1 MTVGFIVCGALGQ
14 EIHALVEKHNWDAEV
29 HGIRAV
35 NHVFPE
41 RIAPDVEA
49 RIQALH
55 AQYDHL
61 LVLYGDCG
69 SKGALDAML
78 ERYPEIQR
86 ISGPHCYE
94 IYAGDLFQELLDQ
107 EPGTYILTDF
117 MVRTFDGLILKS
129 MGLDRFPELKD
140 DYFRNYTRI
149 CYLMQTDRPEFRQK
163 AEAIAAYLDLPLEVY
178 PVGYGQLETRL
189 IKWMSELQG

>member
-14 EIHALVEKHNWDAEV
+14 EIHALIKKHNWDAEV

-49 RIQALH
+49 RIQALRTL
-55 AQYDHL
+55 YDHL

-78 ERYPEIQR
+78 QEYPEIQR

-129 MGLDRFPELKD
+129 MGLDRGKTGD
-140 DYFRNYTRI
+140 GRI
-149 CYLMQTDRPEFRQK
+149 
-163 AEAIAAYLDLPLEVY
+163 
-178 PVGYGQLETRL
+178 
-189 IKWMSELQG
+189 